1 MAVSQVQ
8 ICNMALAH
16 VGATPIEA
24 MNERTKEA
32 SQCRLWYDVCRQQ
45 ALGQYNWGFA
55 RKRRTLACHGDDPP
69 DSWGYRY
76 QYPVDCLKARWIV
89 NPYDSTGIG
98 APFIIGSD
106 IAMYFPNASDAIPFV
121 VEWAPNGTKSIL
133 TNHECPELLYTF
145 DQTEPG
151 FFSHHFI
158 DCLSWLMASRM
169 AFTITGKMVL
179 EDRAMKAY
187 DYLIRNA
194 AALDGNE
201 SVDKPPREAEWIRG
215 RY

>member
-32 SQCRLWYDVCRQQ
+32 SQCRLWYDNCRQQ
-45 ALGQYNWGFA
+45 ALGAYNWGFA

-69 DSWGYRY
+69 DSWAYRY
-76 QYPVDCLKARWIV
+76 QYPVDCIKARWIT
-89 NPYDSTGIG
+89 NPFESTGLG
-98 APFIIGSD
+98 APFVIGSD
-106 IAMYFPNASDAIPFV
+106 IATFWPNASDAIPFV

-133 TNHECPELLYTF
+133 TNEQCPELIYTF

-151 FFSHHFI
+151 FFSHHFV
-158 DCLSWLMASRM
+158 DSLSWLMASRM
-169 AFTITGKMVL
+169 AFTITGKMIL
-179 EDRAMKAY
+179 EERAMKMY

-201 SVDKPPREAEWIRG
+201 GVDKPPREAEWIRG
-215 RY
+215 RN